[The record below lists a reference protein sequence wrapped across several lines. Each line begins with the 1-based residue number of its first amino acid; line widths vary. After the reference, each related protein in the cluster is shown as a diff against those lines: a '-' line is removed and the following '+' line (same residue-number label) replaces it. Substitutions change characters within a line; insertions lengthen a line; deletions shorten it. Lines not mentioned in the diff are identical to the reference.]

1 MRIVQA
7 CPYDW
12 GAPGGVQV
20 HVRQLAAELRRRGHD
35 VLVVAPGAGGPRDVR
50 IVGRPVR
57 VPYQGTV
64 APISPWPSTVL
75 RTRRAVAAFKP
86 DLVHAHEPL
95 TPSVGM
101 FATLAARHA
110 GAPVVGTF
118 HAFAESS
125 RLFDVAAP
133 IVRPVWNRLAVRVAV
148 SAAAAGFVRSRMG
161 GPGPGVGDGEVLVVP
176 NGLDVEAFGSAEP
189 APGLPPGRRL
199 LWVGRLDRQK
209 GFGIALRA
217 FESIVRTHP
226 EALLVVA
233 GEGGD
238 RGLVDAVPRPIRARV
253 VMLGTVPHEE
263 LPPYHAAAELFLSPA
278 TGQESFG
285 YVLVEAMAAGLP
297 VVASDIPGYR
307 EVVRDGVDGLLV
319 RPSDAEALAA
329 AVRTVLDDLDLAG
342 RLSEAGRARARDF
355 SWETVADRL
364 EALYGDAT
372 AQP

>member
-12 GAPGGVQV
+12 DAPGGVQV

-35 VLVVAPGAGGPRDVR
+35 VLVVAPGGGAERDAQ

-64 APISPWPSTVL
+64 APISPWPSTAV
-75 RTRRAVAAFKP
+75 RTRGAVASFKP

-101 FATLAARHA
+101 FATLAARRA

-133 IVRPVWNRLAVRVAV
+133 IVRPVWNRLAARVAV
-148 SAAAAGFVRSRMG
+148 SGAAAAFVRSRLG
-161 GPGPGVGDGEVLVVP
+161 GEVSVVP
-176 NGLDVEAFGSAEP
+176 NGLDVDAFASAEP
-189 APGLPPGRRL
+189 APDLPAGRRL

-209 GFGIALRA
+209 GFRVVLRA

-226 EALLVVA
+226 DAVLVVA
-233 GEGGD
+233 GDGGD
-238 RGLVDAVPRPIRARV
+238 RGLVDVMPPAVRARV
-253 VMLGTVPHEE
+253 VMLGAVPHER
-263 LPPYHAAAELFLSPA
+263 LPPYQAAAELFLSPA

-297 VVASDIPGYR
+297 VVASDIAGYR
-307 EVVRDGVDGLLV
+307 EVVRDGVEGLLV
-319 RPSDAEALAA
+319 RPSDPEALAT
-329 AVRTVLDDLDLAG
+329 AVRTVLDDRALAA
-342 RLSEAGRARARDF
+342 RLAEAGRARAREF
-355 SWETVADRL
+355 SWKRVADRL